1 MIRSGSL
8 VIYTLFGL
16 TVGLVLLGVI
26 MVLSASQ
33 FILANDP
40 NHNIYLYMGKQLIFL
55 SLGLAGMS
63 FFATR
68 DYNLWDRYSRWIMLF
83 AIVLLALVFSPIGH
97 ESGGGRRW
105 IHTPLTNLQP
115 SDFTKIAVI
124 IYLSAVWSDR
134 RERLGSF
141 MKGVLF
147 PMLFVGFALILI
159 LLEPD
164 HSTTFF
170 IGMVAMVIWFA
181 AGGRILHVVPVF
193 VAMSVGVLAALYH
206 RPILF
211 QRIIAFLQPEKY
223 PDKYI
228 QVLQART
235 AFAYGGWWGTGLGD
249 GHQQLGYVPE
259 VHTDFIFSTMGEEL
273 GYVKCIIAVGMFLA
287 LVLLGY
293 WIALKCQNPFGRLLA
308 VGCTSAIG
316 LQTAINLAVVTGS
329 MPTTGISLPFISYG
343 GSSLLIS
350 MSLVGL
356 LISVAKDTFSAETAR
371 GRPGRRA

>member
-1 MIRSGSL
+1 
-8 VIYTLFGL
+8 
-16 TVGLVLLGVI
+16 
-26 MVLSASQ
+26 
-33 FILANDP
+33 
-40 NHNIYLYMGKQLIFL
+40 
-55 SLGLAGMS
+55 
-63 FFATR
+63 
-68 DYNLWDRYSRWIMLF
+68 MLF
-83 AIVLLALVFSPIGH
+83 AIVLLALVFSPIGY

-105 IHTPLTNLQP
+105 IRTPLTNLQP

-141 MKGVLF
+141 VRGVLF
-147 PMLFVGFALILI
+147 PMLFVGLALFLI

-181 AGGRILHVVPVF
+181 AGGRMLHVAPVF
-193 VAMSVGVLAALYH
+193 MAMSAGVLVALYH
-206 RPILF
+206 RPNLF
-211 QRIIAFLQPEKY
+211 KRIFAFLQPENY
-223 PDKYI
+223 PDKYY
-228 QVLQART
+228 QVRQART
-235 AFAYGGWWGTGLGD
+235 AFAYGEWWGTGLGD
-249 GHQQLGYVPE
+249 GRMQLGSIPD
-259 VHTDFIFSTMGEEL
+259 VHTDFIFATMGEEL
-273 GYVKCIIAVGMFLA
+273 GYVKCAIVLGMFLA
-287 LVLLGY
+287 MVLLGY
-293 WIALKCQNPFGRLLA
+293 WIALKCRNPFGRLLA

-316 LQTAINLAVVTGS
+316 LQAAMNLAVVTGS

-356 LISVAKDTFSAETAR
+356 LISVAKDTVSAESAR